1 MARKPVPVPR
11 VIPFQPPLPFQP
23 APLRMQPGTVPSKL
37 REAALEPPSR
47 QAQWNRAAAKL
58 QRLVRRNPYAAGLAE
73 FHIDRLLDRQGE
85 APASPDQLARAAF
98 ELSGIVDRYPSMAG
112 VLGGVLAVLLTEAEA
127 A

>member
-1 MARKPVPVPR
+1 
-11 VIPFQPPLPFQP
+11 
-23 APLRMQPGTVPSKL
+23 MQPETVPSKL

-73 FHIDRLLDRQGE
+73 FHIDRLLDRQG
-85 APASPDQLARAAF
+85 APASPDQLARAAL

-112 VLGGVLAVLLTEAEA
+112 ALGGVLAVLLTEAEA